1 MAPAR
6 PRLKGAGIAKGDGMG
21 HLLKHL
27 VEQYGYA
34 LVVTLVFAEGVGL
47 PLPGET
53 ALVTAAA
60 FAAQSHRLS
69 IVWVIVASVVGATA
83 GGCGGYWIGSAGGL
97 PFLERHG
104 AHIGITKKRIAS
116 ARHFFTEHGPKA
128 VFAARFIAILRTFA
142 GILAGVT
149 KMRFWVFFLWNA
161 LGAIV
166 WSALFGI
173 LGYEFGNNLPWL
185 EHVIGRTSLIA
196 LGVVGVIGL
205 VVWHRR
211 KRKKGGSNEK

>member
-1 MAPAR
+1 
-6 PRLKGAGIAKGDGMG
+6 MG
-21 HLLKHL
+21 HLLTHL
-27 VEQYGYA
+27 IDQYGYA
-34 LVVTLVFAEGVGL
+34 IVVVLVLAEGVGL

-60 FAAQSHRLS
+60 FSAQSHRLS
-69 IVWVIVASVVGATA
+69 VIGVVLASIIGATA

-104 AHIGITKKRIAS
+104 GHIGITKARIGR
-116 ARHFFTEHGPKA
+116 ARKFFTEHGPKA

-142 GILAGVT
+142 GVLAGVT
-149 KMRFWVFFLWNA
+149 KMRLWVFFLWNL

-166 WSALFGI
+166 WSVVFGT

-185 EHVIGRTSLIA
+185 EHVIGRTSLIILA
-196 LGVVGVIGL
+196 VVLVVGVVI
-205 VVWHRR
+205 WHQRR
-211 KRKKGGSNEK
+211 KRKAGLKAK

>member
-1 MAPAR
+1 
-6 PRLKGAGIAKGDGMG
+6 MG

-27 VEQYGYA
+27 IDQYGYA
-34 LVVTLVFAEGVGL
+34 LVVGLVLAEGVGL

-69 IVWVIVASVVGATA
+69 IVGVILASIVGATA

-97 PFLERHG
+97 PFLQHHG
-104 AHIGITKKRIAS
+104 RHIGITKERIAR
-116 ARHFFTEHGPKA
+116 ARTFFTEHGPKA

-149 KMRFWVFFLWNA
+149 KMRFGVFFLWNA

-166 WSALFGI
+166 WSVLFGA

-196 LGVVGVIGL
+196 LAVVVIVGL
-205 VVWHRR
+205 IVWHRR
-211 KRKKGGSNEK
+211 KRKKGGSKTK